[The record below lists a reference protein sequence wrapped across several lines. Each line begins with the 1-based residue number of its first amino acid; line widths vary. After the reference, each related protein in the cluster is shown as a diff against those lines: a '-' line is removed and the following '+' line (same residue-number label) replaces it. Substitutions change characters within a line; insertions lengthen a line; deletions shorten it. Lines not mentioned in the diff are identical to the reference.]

1 MTRGRSDLKSVDQL
15 LKLRKGGD
23 EIIGSPDPWTI
34 NMTMITKNDP
44 EKDSDFYL
52 DVLGTAPQPKHHR

>member
-34 NMTMITKNDP
+34 NMTMITKKDP

-52 DVLGTAPQPKHHR
+52 DGPLRR